1 MTVFY
6 PEIKK
11 QILTMVTEDQ
21 KMRKE
26 ADKTGIWNYDIDKK
40 NTSALK
46 TIIKKIGFPTIKMV
60 GAKASK
66 GAWLI
71 VQHADKDISFQKIV
85 LKQLRVLYEENP
97 KSICNLAIPF
107 LTDRVL
113 VNSHKKQI
121 YGSQLHLLKN
131 GKLVVQPIQN
141 KKQVNTLRIEW
152 NLPPIEE
159 YLKSAQGYHPHAAI
173 TYIRK
178 TMRAIIILTISLI
191 AGRTSAQTAW
201 EQ

>member
-1 MTVFY
+1 MV
-6 PEIKK
+6 K
-11 QILTMVTEDQ
+11 QDQ

-40 NTSALK
+40 NTAVLK
-46 TIIKKIGFPTIKMV
+46 KIIEKIGFPTIKMV

-71 VQHADKDISFQKIV
+71 VQHADKDVQFQKKV
-85 LKQLRVLYEENP
+85 LKQLRRLYEQNP
-97 KSICNLAIPF
+97 KSICNLAIPY

-113 VNSHKKQI
+113 INSHKKQI

-131 GKLVVQPIQN
+131 GKWAVQPIQN
-141 KKQVNTLRIEW
+141 KKQVNILRAEW

-159 YLKSAQGYHPHAAI
+159 YLKSAQNYHPHLAI
-173 TYIRK
+173 TEK
-178 TMRAIIILTISLI
+178 HPKAK
-191 AGRTSAQTAW
+191 
-201 EQ
+201 

>member
-1 MTVFY
+1 MAVLY

-40 NTSALK
+40 NTSVLK

-60 GAKASK
+60 GTKASK

-71 VQHADKDISFQKIV
+71 VQHADKDLSFQKQV
-85 LKQLRVLYEENP
+85 LKQLRMLYEKNP
-97 KSICNLAIPF
+97 KSICNLAIPY

-141 KKQVNTLRIEW
+141 KKQVNILRAKW
-152 NLPPIEE
+152 DLQPIEE
-159 YLKSAQGYHPHAAI
+159 YLKSAQDYHPHTVI
-173 TYIRK
+173 TK
-178 TMRAIIILTISLI
+178 KAFKS
-191 AGRTSAQTAW
+191 
-201 EQ
+201 